1 MFSTM
6 TCVRNMP
13 PSNSLQTRCV
23 RWGSRNSGGT
33 GVAACFY
40 PLRFKH
46 TGPPTAPP
54 ELAEPH
60 SNTETWLSPRPAAG
74 GATPDARR
82 KETPDNGRRFTNK
95 QAPAERFLTRQIR
108 PPCRHSSGRLVRTP
122 DGRLRHGPGGS
133 LAGDGLSLHPGC
145 TRPARRAVPWR
156 RQATAWRR
164 CSGDTRPG
172 AGLHPPGVI
181 AARVQ
186 RHGQGRDGRPR
197 PGTLGR
203 GTAGHGPPEGEG
215 APAFGTSGW
224 RVPHCSGGPGPAA
237 WPCPGALPP
246 PPTES
251 ESTLDK
257 TRRDVYTPH
266 GGDWCRSGPEWPGCV

>member
-1 MFSTM
+1 MREMGESEL
-6 TCVRNMP
+6 R
-13 PSNSLQTRCV
+13 
-23 RWGSRNSGGT
+23 GT

-46 TGPPTAPP
+46 AGPPTAPP

-60 SNTETWLSPRPAAG
+60 SNTETWLSPRPVAG

-82 KETPDNGRRFTNK
+82 KETPGNGCRFTNK

-108 PPCRHSSGRLVRTP
+108 PPCRHSSGAREDARWAP
-122 DGRLRHGPGGS
+122 EARPWGQPCGGRAEPAPRMHL
-133 LAGDGLSLHPGC
+133 
-145 TRPARRAVPWR
+145 TRPARRAMAQASDGLAAVPR
-156 RQATAWRR
+156 GHAAGSRPPPARCHCRLCTAPR
-164 CSGDTRPG
+164 
-172 AGLHPPGVI
+172 
-181 AARVQ
+181 
-186 RHGQGRDGRPR
+186 QGRDGRPR

-224 RVPHCSGGPGPAA
+224 QVPHYSGGPGPAA